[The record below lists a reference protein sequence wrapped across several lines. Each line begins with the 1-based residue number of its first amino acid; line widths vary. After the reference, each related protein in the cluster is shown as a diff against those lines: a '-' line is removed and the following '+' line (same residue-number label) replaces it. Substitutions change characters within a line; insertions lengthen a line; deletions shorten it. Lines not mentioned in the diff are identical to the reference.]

1 MNVLFSLDVLFST
14 EKSHSLFER
23 FIHVGKKAIVFYRR
37 LPSRPESYHHRST
50 RHTEGERGGVQ
61 VGVFNVDENKRAF
74 GFDRKSDSKITPTKP
89 AMLYKEPKERQNSST
104 TSSSSSSSKCWERG
118 GRGSGVISLPGPI

>member
-1 MNVLFSLDVLFST
+1 MYYSLQ
-14 EKSHSLFER
+14 
-23 FIHVGKKAIVFYRR
+23 KKAIHYLKDLFTLGKKR
-37 LPSRPESYHHRST
+37 LSFIDDSHLDPSRTITDLQDTQRAI
-50 RHTEGERGGVQ
+50 EGVR

-104 TSSSSSSSKCWERG
+104 SSNSSSSSKCWERG